1 MHKNIIEPF
10 SGLQATELPHGLADK
25 VINRLHQERRLMIIR
40 QRIIIWGITTASSAL
55 VLIPTFRM
63 LQVNLID
70 SGFLQFFSLLFSDSK
85 VILSYWDAFAWSL
98 LEALPV
104 MSLVLFLAILGI
116 FLKSLSVLTKN
127 VKNIMV
133 AV

>member
-1 MHKNIIEPF
+1 MPKNIIEPF
-10 SGLQATELPHGLADK
+10 FGLQSTEPPHGLADK
-25 VINRLHQERRLMIIR
+25 IIGRLHQERRLMIIK
-40 QRIIIWGITTASSAL
+40 QRIIIWGITTASSVL

-63 LQVNLID
+63 LQANLAD

-85 VILSYWDAFAWSL
+85 IILSYWDTFAWSL

-104 MSLVLFLAILGI
+104 MSLVLFLVILGI
-116 FLKSLSVLTKN
+116 FLKSLSVFTKN
-127 VKNIMV
+127 VKNILV